1 MTAFFDIDLENVAQV
16 VEGRAGET
24 QHFLLLDGGGFG
36 VALRDDDAP
45 ENGTIFS
52 GHVLPGGLAFV
63 DAKIDL
69 ALFVTRLEKDAPAVF
84 GHLDVIELRPAVGFD
99 TGGGAEIDLEVVA
112 FVGAHVVPTTEI

>member
-52 GHVLPGGLAFV
+52 GDVLPGGLAFV

-69 ALFVTRLEKDAPAVF
+69 AFFVTRLEKDAPAVF
-84 GHLDVIELRPAVGFD
+84 GHLDIIELRPAIGFATAEWSEIIFQTLSQLNF
-99 TGGGAEIDLEVVA
+99 TGAP
-112 FVGAHVVPTTEI
+112 VP